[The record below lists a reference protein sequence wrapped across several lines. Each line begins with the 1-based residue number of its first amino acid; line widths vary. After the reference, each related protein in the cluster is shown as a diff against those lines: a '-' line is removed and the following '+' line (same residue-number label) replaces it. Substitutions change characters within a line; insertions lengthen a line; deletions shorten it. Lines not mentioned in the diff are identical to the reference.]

1 MTDSAMRCRLAPWLV
16 CLVGAAAV
24 LVAVGGSLPAFAAGQ
39 RAAASP
45 LRVVTSLQPQ
55 AAAFGDRVTAQVEVD
70 YDPKVVDASSI
81 SVRPNFIPY
90 VAGSAPTVSRG
101 SGVVRYSFSLLCV
114 TNGCLPTKGPR
125 VVRVQ
130 PVTATA
136 TAGGRTVTASGAWP
150 PLRVL
155 SRLSPSDLTGSTK
168 FRSPATPPPAT
179 YRISPGVLSGLL
191 IAAAVLCVLAAL
203 ALVAL
208 AIARLIPRSAPS
220 ARSPLELA
228 ILYLR
233 DSTGRSA
240 KDRRRALE
248 LLAEAVDA
256 GGEPTLAAVAADSAW
271 SKSPPSPGGA
281 ADLAD
286 RAAGL
291 SRGSEP

>member
-1 MTDSAMRCRLAPWLV
+1 MRCRLAPGLV

-24 LVAVGGSLPAFAAGQ
+24 LAGIGGSSPALAAGQ
-39 RAAASP
+39 PAAVSP
-45 LRVVTSLQPQ
+45 LRILTSLQPQ

-70 YDPKVVDASSI
+70 YDPKLVDASSI

-90 VAGSAPTVSRG
+90 VAGSAPVVSNG
-101 SGVVRYSFSLLCV
+101 GGVVRYSFSLLCL

-125 VVRVQ
+125 VVRLQ
-130 PVTATA
+130 PVIATA
-136 TAGGRTVTASGAWP
+136 TADGRTVTASGAWP
-150 PLRVL
+150 PLRVF

-168 FRSPATPPPAT
+168 LRSPDTPPPAV
-179 YRISPGVLSGLL
+179 YRISPGVLAGLA
-191 IAAAVLCVLAAL
+191 IGAAGLCVLAAL
-203 ALVAL
+203 ALIAL
-208 AIARLIPRSAPS
+208 AIARRLPRSAPS
-220 ARSPLELA
+220 ARSPLEVA

-240 KDRRRALE
+240 RDRRRALE
-248 LLAEAVDA
+248 LLAEAVAA

-271 SKSPPSPGGA
+271 SESPPTPSGA

-291 SRGSEP
+291 SGGGAR